1 MVKEIELKRNAM
13 SGMANDEQR
22 MTSLD
27 IAQVTGKT
35 HAHVLRDIRNMEP
48 AWEQE
53 HGAKFGFM
61 QQREELPN
69 GGYRLRPVFVL
80 SKIESLYIA
89 TKFNDV
95 ARAKLVLRWEE
106 LEKRRLTPNPSPKG
120 EGNYNGEGGHY
131 GPRLLVTEGEIL
143 QQSDAI
149 RRQQIESENAPADG
163 CLTVTDIA
171 KAYGMTTKELNKRLT
186 EEGIQYY
193 NGGRYKLTPKYEG
206 RGLAKDRAFHY
217 YTLEGEKKQRLYLVW
232 TQLGSEMIGDLIGN

>member
-1 MVKEIELKRNAM
+1 MKQNQNLIAKGAQ
-13 SGMANDEQR
+13 SI
-22 MTSLD
+22 TSLE

-106 LEKRRLTPNPSPKG
+106 LEREKVRVKSEKLAAA
-120 EGNYNGEGGHY
+120 
-131 GPRLLVTEGEIL
+131 PRLLVTEGEIL

-206 RGLAKDRAFHY
+206 RGLAKDRVFHY

>member
-1 MVKEIELKRNAM
+1 MKQNQNLIAKGAQ
-13 SGMANDEQR
+13 SI
-22 MTSLD
+22 TSLE

-106 LEKRRLTPNPSPKG
+106 LEKRRSEWKPRDPKVTTG
-120 EGNYNGEGGHY
+120 YLARYASMVTSGNRGAILEI
-131 GPRLLVTEGEIL
+131 PR
-143 QQSDAI
+143 
-149 RRQQIESENAPADG
+149 
-163 CLTVTDIA
+163 
-171 KAYGMTTKELNKRLT
+171 
-186 EEGIQYY
+186 
-193 NGGRYKLTPKYEG
+193 
-206 RGLAKDRAFHY
+206 
-217 YTLEGEKKQRLYLVW
+217 
-232 TQLGSEMIGDLIGN
+232 

>member
-1 MVKEIELKRNAM
+1 MKQNQNLLVTGAQSI
-13 SGMANDEQR
+13 
-22 MTSLD
+22 TSLE

-48 AWEQE
+48 AWEME

-61 QQREELPN
+61 QQREDLPN

-80 SKIESLYIA
+80 SKIESLYVA

-106 LEKRRLTPNPSPKG
+106 LEKEKLTGQPSHSQK
-120 EGNYNGEGGHY
+120 
-131 GPRLLVTEGEIL
+131 LLVTEREIL
-143 QQSDAI
+143 QQGDAI

-171 KAYGMTTKELNKRLT
+171 KTYGMTTKELNKILS
-186 EEGIQYY
+186 EKGIQFY
-193 NGGRYKLTPKYEG
+193 NGGRYKLTPEYED
-206 RGLAKDRAFHY
+206 RGLAQDRAFHY
-217 YTLEGEKKQRLYLVW
+217 YTLDGEKKQRMYLVW
-232 TQLGSEMIGDLIGN
+232 TQLGCEMIGDLIEI